1 MVEEMTGYKE
11 YELFAFTLNNDVMQ
25 IDVEFKFE
33 QKDYKTI
40 ITVNNLVSAEGLVW
54 KSMFYLM
61 SSQFARQSQ
70 KSYEMLK
77 EVIEDN

>member
-1 MVEEMTGYKE
+1 MTGYKE
-11 YELFAFTLNNDVMQ
+11 YELFAFTLTNDVMQ